1 MRKKILNNLLVL
13 TVGGI
18 LLTLIFCSLWM
29 YRQVTLQVQQELRQ
43 DAVILTQGLQ
53 EDRDFFKKLPPEQL
67 LTRVTL
73 IDAKGRVLFDN
84 ETDAA
89 LMANHNNREE
99 VAQARAAG
107 SGSSY
112 RRSAT
117 LSRDIYYYAQ
127 VLPDGKVLRVARSA
141 DSIPGTVWSFL
152 PVAGLMVLL
161 LGLAAYFLAR
171 RLTAKLV
178 DPLDQV
184 DLDQPLKA
192 DTYDELEPFLER
204 IDAQNKALLAA
215 NSLRREFTANVSH
228 ELKTP
233 LQSISGYAEIIG
245 NGIAKPEDVP
255 RFIGKISQE
264 VKRLI
269 EMVDNI
275 MKLSKL
281 DEGALNQ
288 DFTELDLDELI
299 REQCQKLQPM
309 AVQQQIKLNYR
320 GWGQEFIYQGVP
332 YVLEELV
339 YNLVENALKYNRP
352 GGRVQVTLERLN
364 DGKARLIV
372 RDTGIGIAPEDK
384 DRIFERFYR
393 GEKSHSNTIPGNGL
407 GLSIVKHGV
416 QLHQG
421 TITVSSIKG
430 EGTSMTVVL

>member
-1 MRKKILNNLLVL
+1 MRKKILSNFLGL
-13 TVGGI
+13 TMGGI
-18 LLTLIFCSLWM
+18 LLTLLFCSLWM

-43 DAVILTQGLQ
+43 DAVILSQGLV
-53 EDRDFFKKLPPEQL
+53 EDRRFFEKLASTNL
-67 LTRVTL
+67 KTRITL
-73 IDAKGRVLFDN
+73 IDPEGQVLFDN
-84 ETDAA
+84 ESDPG
-89 LMANHNNREE
+89 LMANHNGREE
-99 VAQARAAG
+99 VAAARSAG

-117 LSRDIYYYAQ
+117 LSKDIYYYAQ
-127 VLPDGKVLRVARSA
+127 LLPDGQVLRVARSA
-141 DSIPGTVWSFL
+141 DSIPSTVWSFM
-152 PVAGLMVLL
+152 PVAGLMLILL
-161 LGLAAYFLAR
+161 SLAAYFLAR
-171 RLTAKLV
+171 RLTGKLI

-184 DLDQPLKA
+184 DLDQPLQA
-192 DTYDELEPFLER
+192 DTYPELEPFLER

-245 NGIAKPEDVP
+245 NGIARPEDVP

-269 EMVDNI
+269 EMVDNV

-288 DFTELDLDELI
+288 DFAELDLDDLV
-299 REQCQKLQPM
+299 REQCRNLQALAAQKQLQ
-309 AVQQQIKLNYR
+309 LNYR
-320 GWGQEFIYQGVP
+320 GPGRELIYRGVP
-332 YVLEELV
+332 YVLEEMV
-339 YNLVENALKYNRP
+339 FNLVENALKYNRP

-364 DGKARLIV
+364 DGKARFIV
-372 RDTGIGIAPEDK
+372 RDTGIGIDPEDK
-384 DRIFERFYR
+384 ERIFERFYR
-393 GEKSHSNTIPGNGL
+393 GEKSHAKTIPGNGL

>member
-73 IDAKGRVLFDN
+73 IDEKGRVLFDN

-127 VLPDGKVLRVARSA
+127 VLPDGRVLRVARSA

-309 AVQQQIKLNYR
+309 AAQQQIKLNYR